1 MRLVRRPHLE
11 DFRVI
16 GHYTGIIINGLGLAM
31 LAPLLTALAFAEWA
45 VAVDFVISIAVAFI
59 LGYGLLLVSRP
70 RRHDLSWVQG
80 MVVASFSWLVGMVVG
95 ALPYY
100 LSFHYRSFLDA
111 AFDVMSGF
119 TTTGLVLIQ
128 DLDHVSNGINMWR
141 HVLTYLGGQG
151 MVVLALTFLVQ
162 DAAGAFKMYVG
173 EAKDERLLPNV
184 VHTARTIW
192 FISLLYLAV
201 GTLLQGLVGLSI
213 GMQPVRAFL
222 HGLWIFM
229 AGWSTGGFAPMSQN
243 VLYYHSALFEAV
255 TVLFF
260 VAGSYNFGLHY
271 AVWVGK
277 RDELVRNIE
286 AVSFAITSTLL
297 GAVVIAGLERSGTY
311 ANVATLLRKGYYL
324 LISGHTTTGFQS
336 IYGRQLALEWGDLA
350 LLGVITAMLFGGSA
364 VSTAGGFKGLRI
376 GLIFK
381 ALVQE
386 VRRLLAPE
394 SAVVVE
400 KFQYMREVVLEDG
413 SVRNALLIVVL
424 YLAMWG
430 LGTAVGV
437 ISGFPVREA
446 LFESASV
453 TGNVGLSDGVTS
465 AAMPSLLK
473 TTYIVMMWAGRM
485 EFMSVL
491 ALLGFIWAGVR
502 GK

>member
-1 MRLVRRPHLE
+1 M
-11 DFRVI
+11 I
-16 GHYTGIIINGLGLAM
+16 
-31 LAPLLTALAFAEWA
+31 APLLTSVVFAEWA

-59 LGYGLLLVSRP
+59 LGYGLLLVCRP
-70 RRHDLSWVQG
+70 RRHDLTWVQG
-80 MVVASFSWLVGMVVG
+80 MVVASFSWLVAMLVG

-100 LSFHYRSFLDA
+100 LSFHYKSFLDA

-119 TTTGLVLIQ
+119 TTTGLVLVQ
-128 DLDHVSNGINMWR
+128 DLDHISNGVNMWR

-184 VHTARTIW
+184 VHTARAIW
-192 FISLLYLAV
+192 YISLIYLAV
-201 GTLLQGLVGLSI
+201 GTALQAIAGLLI
-213 GMQPVRAFL
+213 GMQPMRAVL

-229 AGWSTGGFAPMSQN
+229 AGWSTGGFAPMTQN
-243 VLYYHSALFEAV
+243 VLYYHSALYEAV

-260 VAGSYNFGLHY
+260 VAGSFNFGLHY
-271 AVWVGK
+271 AVWMGK
-277 RDELVRNIE
+277 RDEIVRNIE
-286 AVSFAITSTLL
+286 AISFAITSTLL
-297 GAVVIAGLERSGTY
+297 GAVVIAGLQRSGTY
-311 ANVATLLRKGYYL
+311 AGVAALVRKGYYL
-324 LISGHTTTGFQS
+324 LISGHTTTGFQP
-336 IYGRQLALEWGDLA
+336 IYGRQFALEWGDLA
-350 LLGVITAMLFGGSA
+350 MLSVITAMLFGGSA

-381 ALVQE
+381 ALIQE
-386 VRRLLAPE
+386 IRRLLSPE

-400 KFQYMREVVLEDG
+400 KFHYMREVVLEDS
-413 SVRNALLIVVL
+413 SVRSALLIVVL
-424 YLAMWG
+424 YLSMWG

-437 ISGFPVREA
+437 VSGFPLRDA

-453 TGNVGLSDGVTS
+453 TGNVGLSAGVTT
-465 AAMPSLLK
+465 AGMPALLK
-473 TTYIVMMWAGRM
+473 ATYVFMMWVGRM

-491 ALLGFIWAGVR
+491 ALMGFLWAGVK